1 MNIAWGLPPR
11 GAVVASTLFCVMII
25 LCGPSLAVQ
34 SESQP
39 APSPAAIKKTI
50 RQLRPLHEKLGKP
63 LPGQWLDTH
72 KEKGQIFSQ
81 YVRIRPNVLTPRR
94 NKLYIQPIG
103 TFSKSQQE
111 IIKLSGEFLAI
122 YHQCESV
129 VLDSIE
135 ASTIPESARRIH
147 PSWGVEQWLTSYI
160 LEDVLTPALPAD
172 AFASLAFT
180 EADLWPGD
188 GWNFVFGYA
197 SFRDRVG
204 VWSTSRFGDPSESEA
219 AFKLCLRRAIKL
231 ATHETGHMF
240 SMAHCKK
247 YRCNMQGSNHLEEA
261 DSQPLGMCPECHAK
275 LLYATGAVP
284 EKRFEQLIEFCKRN
298 DLKEEEEYF
307 TEALEAITQ

>member
-1 MNIAWGLPPR
+1 MNIAWSLPQR
-11 GAVVASTLFCVMII
+11 GGVVASTLFCVMVI
-25 LCGPSLAVQ
+25 LGGPSLAVQ

-50 RQLRPLHEKLGKP
+50 RQLRPLHEKLDKP

-103 TFSKSQQE
+103 TFSQPQQE
-111 IIKLSGEFLAI
+111 MIKLSGEFLSI
-122 YHQCESV
+122 YYQCESV

-135 ASTIPESARRIH
+135 ATTIPPSARRVH
-147 PSWGVEQWLTSYI
+147 PSWGVDQWLTSYI
-160 LEDVLTPALPAD
+160 LEDVLTPALPDD

-204 VWSTSRFGDPSESEA
+204 VWSTSRFGDPSESKA
-219 AFKLCLRRAIKL
+219 SFKLCLRRAIKL

-240 SMAHCKK
+240 SMEHCKK

-275 LLYATGAVP
+275 LLYATGADP
-284 EKRFEQLIEFCKRN
+284 AKRFEQLIDFCKRN
-298 DLKEEEEYF
+298 DLEEEEKYF
-307 TEALEAITQ
+307 TKALEAITK